1 MDRLDK
7 LISVMN
13 VLIALARLAILG
25 VSVYLLLLVS
35 RRFLS
40 Q

>member
-1 MDRLDK
+1 VDRFDK
-7 LISVMN
+7 LISMMN

-25 VSVYLLLLVS
+25 FSVYLLLLVS

-40 Q
+40 E